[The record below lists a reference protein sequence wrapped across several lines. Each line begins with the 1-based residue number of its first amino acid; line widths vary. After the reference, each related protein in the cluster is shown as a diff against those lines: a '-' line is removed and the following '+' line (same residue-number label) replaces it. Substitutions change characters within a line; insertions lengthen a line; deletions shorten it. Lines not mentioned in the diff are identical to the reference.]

1 MTYYLNFRE
10 AAVGGAVVSP
20 YVLAGDGLAQPLMLR
35 TVRFEEVGGLVEG
48 KNVLFAAHGFN
59 VSYSRGAAQLGQLEA
74 NLKLTG
80 SEIFFGVL
88 WPGDFFIPA
97 INYPFEG
104 EVSIHCGKL
113 LADFCQ
119 RWMKR
124 AQSLSFASHSL
135 GARLV
140 LEAVKGLRNFGLR
153 ARSVCLTAGAINR
166 DCLTTEYASS
176 VAISDAISVLA
187 SRRDLVLKV
196 AFAIGDPIADLLH
209 DDHTPFQPA
218 LGYSGPPRP
227 APPPVFPWQILDS
240 EDYDHSDYL
249 PPGDGQQ
256 APAAKWPRVAEFI
269 ANAYRGRPQTW
280 PI

>member
-10 AAVGGAVVSP
+10 AAVGGAVISP
-20 YVLAGDGLAQPLMLR
+20 YVLAGDGLVQPLTLR
-35 TVRFEEVGGLVEG
+35 TVRFEEISGLVDG
-48 KNVLFAAHGFN
+48 KNVLFATHGFN

-80 SEIFFGVL
+80 SELFFGVL

-104 EVSIHCGKL
+104 DVSIHCGKL

-140 LEAVKGLRNFGLR
+140 LEAVKGLRGFGR

-166 DCLTTEYASS
+166 DCLSTEYAAST
-176 VAISDAISVLA
+176 ATSDAISVLA
-187 SRRDLVLKV
+187 SHKDLVLKV
-196 AFAIGDPIADLLH
+196 AFALGDPIADLLH

-218 LGYSGPPRP
+218 LGYNGPPRP
-227 APPPVFPWQILDS
+227 APPPVFPWQILDR
-240 EDYDHSDYL
+240 DNYDHSDYL
-249 PPGDGQQ
+249 PPGDGKQD
-256 APAAKWPRVAEFI
+256 PGAKWLRVAQFI

-280 PI
+280 PT